1 VRSRLP
7 RPSRCAA
14 FAFAALCASSSLAHE
29 LTDDRGVAVAWSTR
43 PERIVA
49 LSPHLV
55 EIAYA
60 AGAGEQL
67 AAAVRF
73 SDYPPAARLLPQ
85 VGDAA
90 RIDMER
96 MLAIKPDLVLGW
108 RSGNPE
114 GDLQR
119 LSRRGMRV
127 FVTEPRR
134 LTDIARIVRLVG
146 TLAQT
151 QGVAEAAAVRFEAEL
166 ARLRASYGGRSPV
179 RVFYEIW
186 HRPLITVNGAHVIS
200 DVIALCGGVNVFSDV
215 AVLTP
220 SVSLEAVLQA
230 RPQLILG
237 GSSAM
242 EEGDLAYEWRHAR
255 PTALRAL
262 PVHYVPP
269 DLIQRQT
276 PRLAQGARRVC
287 EHIHEVRSRSQRGEP
302 ATAR

>member
-1 VRSRLP
+1 MRLSRLL
-7 RPSRCAA
+7 RSAVIVLAA
-14 FAFAALCASSSLAHE
+14 IVASGPHAHE
-29 LTDDRGVAVAWSTR
+29 LTDDRGVALSWSA
-43 PERIVA
+43 PPARIVA

-60 AGAGEQL
+60 AGAGERL
-67 AAAVRF
+67 AAVVRF
-73 SDYPPAARLLPQ
+73 SDYPPPAKHLPQ

-90 RIDMER
+90 RIDLER
-96 MLAIKPDLVLGW
+96 VLTLKPDLVLGW
-108 RSGNPE
+108 RSGNPS

-119 LSRRGMRV
+119 LEWHGFRV

-134 LTDIARIVRLVG
+134 LTDVARILRLVG
-146 TLAQT
+146 TLAGT
-151 QGVAEAAAVRFEAEL
+151 HDIAEASAARFEAEL
-166 ARLRASYGGRSPV
+166 AVLRATYGGRAPV

-186 HRPLITVNGAHVIS
+186 HRPLLTMNGAHVIS

-215 AVLTP
+215 PVLTP

-230 RPQLILG
+230 RPQVILG

-242 EEGDLAYEWRHAR
+242 EQGDLASEWAR
-255 PTALRAL
+255 SRPAALRAI
-262 PVHYVPP
+262 PVRHVPP

-287 EHIHEVRSRSQRGEP
+287 EHIDDVRTKIERDGSASVK
-302 ATAR
+302 

>member
-1 VRSRLP
+1 LRLP
-7 RPSRCAA
+7 PLACCAVIIV
-14 FAFAALCASSSLAHE
+14 AALSASTSAAHE
-29 LTDDRGVAVAWSTR
+29 LTDDRGVSVTWSAG

-60 AGAGEQL
+60 AGAGAQL

-73 SDYPPAARLLPQ
+73 SDYPPDAARLPR

-90 RIDMER
+90 RIDLER
-96 MLAIKPDLVLGW
+96 VLAIKPDLVLGW
-108 RSGNPE
+108 RSGNPA

-119 LSRRGMRV
+119 LERRGFRV

-134 LTDIARIVRLVG
+134 LTDIARVLRLIG
-146 TLAQT
+146 TLAHT
-151 QGVAEAAAVRFEAEL
+151 REVAETAAARFEAEL
-166 ARLRASYGGRSPV
+166 EMLRAKYGGRAPV

-186 HRPLITVNGAHVIS
+186 HRPLLTVNGAHVIS
-200 DVIALCGGVNVFSDV
+200 DAIALCGGVNVFSEV
-215 AVLTP
+215 PVLTP

-230 RPQLILG
+230 RPQIILG

-242 EEGDLAYEWRHAR
+242 EEDDLASEWRRA
-255 PTALRAL
+255 PATALREI
-262 PVHYVPP
+262 PVRFVAP

-276 PRLAQGARRVC
+276 PRLAQGARRIC
-287 EHIHEVRSRSQRGEP
+287 EHIDEARRSP
-302 ATAR
+302 